1 MWWWNW
7 SLNIAIFIYLPP
19 FIDKAKHEEYIPLGM
34 YGEIHSVAELSY
46 SFPWEFLYR
55 TFIFL
60 RCHRLNSLRPFVKL
74 DGIGSLWKDV
84 ILNRCSRECDQKV
97 LIDEKLLWNIQ
108 YMMKRLYSS
117 VTTGSCFSFKIG
129 TLLIQS
135 CLNNE
140 NKVHQQVF
148 ETLYRNY

>member
-1 MWWWNW
+1 MR
-7 SLNIAIFIYLPP
+7 NIAKY
-19 FIDKAKHEEYIPLGM
+19 EEYIPLGM

-84 ILNRCSRECDQKV
+84 ILN
-97 LIDEKLLWNIQ
+97 
-108 YMMKRLYSS
+108 
-117 VTTGSCFSFKIG
+117 SCFSHCGYQRYFIA
-129 TLLIQS
+129 
-135 CLNNE
+135 
-140 NKVHQQVF
+140 KV
-148 ETLYRNY
+148 